1 MESTPKRHLFFVF
14 VLLAGVV
21 LPSGMRHEIFAQT
34 PPLQPTGYFDRSEI
48 ILVWDEGTTNG
59 AHMHEKN
66 LKLKFNYQG
75 FDLKE
80 RLTGGD
86 RVISDTT
93 QSFDQRQ
100 IDLISG
106 DFNGDNMADYLYS
119 ITGDNDSLHLVLANR
134 GKTLNYTGK
143 NMYKFDGRVL
153 KGRNLI
159 EGDVNGDGIS
169 EFVVG
174 YRPFDEELAHVALF
188 GFDKSFKISLL
199 SELEEGVST
208 NHFVLDLS
216 DLDGDGDDE
225 LILAYFESS
234 STTDY
239 YLKVI
244 DFDKEYNA
252 IEKTPLKLDL
262 HHGPNAFGGRAL
274 SGIDFDSDGVDEVVI
289 AFTKNEHD
297 SPNNPDTYIYTAG
310 LMDDPSTGTVDP
322 LEKIAFYKE
331 EYATGSYNYNG
342 SWKIILKSGDLNGD
356 GVLEVL
362 LGCQSGVRIFNHSS
376 GMQLEYVGKSSG
388 VSGFDSDLPSV
399 NYFDVADVTGDD
411 LEDIVAIYHYF
422 SGEPVG
428 DQGFGIQLYQYDSL
442 FNTTNIAS
450 LTQYNEISNGGGGGM
465 HRTHFA
471 VSLSDFDGDLY
482 RIGEYTSLG
491 CFTDV
496 IKPVTILNTPPV
508 HIDYLNGV
516 IHDVNECF
524 GQNDCASSVQKSTEQ
539 YSEDKFSIQT
549 SSTGDWGF
557 DAKYTLGIDQTLG
570 DAGAGVYMSPIEIS
584 SFLGGDLE
592 EIVTDVT
599 TTSIGKSTSTSF
611 FQTASMDKRF
621 SRDDA
626 LLTIVSDYERWEYP
640 VYNEY
645 EELLGEIVIL
655 IPQTTNQENWLRGR
669 QVLEVAGMVQLHE
682 PGNLLSYRKF
692 YSGPKELMEANPD
705 IKEIISIANEHEL
718 DLNSTFKETI
728 TWGKEFENSDVSVE
742 NTVETNPSTGVNLLG
757 FQLRAEDGSVAE
769 EEVIT
774 SHVHKV
780 GENLGIEVF
789 GSSLAAN
796 SYEFKVKPYYYWS
809 RSGALVVDYMIDL
822 SAGSFWQQN
831 YSLQDPGFILPN
843 RLDSL
848 KAKNEIDKIKDLDQY
863 IKTPSIMLNPSIP
876 VNGDTVTV
884 STIVHNLSISP
895 TSEKVELS
903 FYMGDPDKGGTLISD
918 VDGNVLF
925 STASTIEDQNYALVE
940 FDWVADFTRGD
951 RIYAQIDPGEKLVE
965 NKLDN
970 NKAWAPVQRF
980 GACGQGPVSDQIPLQ
995 AITMEERFTL
1005 YPNPASGHINL
1016 SYAGPDISEVVVT
1029 ITDLSGK
1036 SYISETLSYLEMDYR
1051 STIDTGGLP
1060 SGVYIVSFSTPN
1072 YRQHTKLL
1080 ID

>member
-1 MESTPKRHLFFVF
+1 MVATQKCQLLFVF
-14 VLLAGVV
+14 VLLAGA
-21 LPSGMRHEIFAQT
+21 LLLSGVSNELIAQT

-59 AHMHEKN
+59 AHIHEKN

-75 FDLKE
+75 FELKE

-93 QSFDQRQ
+93 LSFDQRQ

-143 NMYKFDGRVL
+143 NIYKFDGRVL

-159 EGDVNGDGIS
+159 SGDVNGDGIT

-188 GFDKSFKISLL
+188 GFDQSFKISLL

-208 NHFVLDLS
+208 THFVLDLS

-225 LILAYFESS
+225 LIIGYILTNDA
-234 STTDY
+234 TDY
-239 YLKVI
+239 YLKVY
-244 DFDKEYNA
+244 DFDKDYNA
-252 IEKTPLKLDL
+252 IEKAPQKLDL
-262 HHGPNAFGGRAL
+262 HFGANAFGGRAL
-274 SGIDFDSDGVDEVVI
+274 SGIDFDGDGVEEVVV

-297 SPNNPDTYIYTAG
+297 SPNNPDTYIYTAE
-310 LMDDPSTGTVDP
+310 LMDDPSTGTIDP

-331 EYATGSYNYNG
+331 DYATGSYNYNG

-356 GVLEVL
+356 GVPEVL
-362 LGCQSGVRIFNHSS
+362 LGCQSGVRIFNQSS

-388 VSGFDSDLPSV
+388 VNGFDSDLPSV

-411 LEDIVAIYHYF
+411 LEDIVAVYHYF

-428 DQGFGIQLYQYDSL
+428 DQGFGVQLYQYDSL
-442 FNTTNIAS
+442 FNNTKISS
-450 LTQYNEISNGGGGGM
+450 LNQYNEISNGGGGGM

-482 RIGEYTSLG
+482 RIGEYTSFG
-491 CFTDV
+491 CFSEV
-496 IKPVTILNTPPV
+496 IRPMTVLNTPPV
-508 HIDYLNGV
+508 HIDYIDGV

-524 GQNDCASSVQKSTEQ
+524 GGNDCASSVQKSTEQ
-539 YSEDKFSIQT
+539 FTQDEFSIET

-557 DAKYTLGIDQTLG
+557 DAKYTLGIDQDLG
-570 DAGAGVYMSPIEIS
+570 GVGGVYMSPIEIS

-592 EIVTDVT
+592 EIVADVT
-599 TTSIGKSTSTSF
+599 TTSIGKSTSTSY

-640 VYNEY
+640 VYNEHDV
-645 EELLGEIVIL
+645 LLGEIVIL

-692 YSGPKELMEANPD
+692 SNTPEELIKANPD
-705 IKEIISIANEHEL
+705 IKELISIANEHEL
-718 DLNSTFKETI
+718 DLSSNYTETI
-728 TWGKEFENSDVSVE
+728 TWGKDFENQDVSVE
-742 NTVETNPSTGVNLLG
+742 NTVETYPSAGFNLLG
-757 FQLRAEDGSVAE
+757 FQLRGEDSSVAE

-774 SHVHKV
+774 SHVYKV
-780 GENLGIEVF
+780 GKNLGIEVF

-796 SYEFKVKPYYYWS
+796 SYEFKVKPYFYWS
-809 RSGALVVDYMIDL
+809 ISGALVVDYMIDL

-848 KAKNEIDKIKDLDQY
+848 KAKNEIDKITDLDEY
-863 IKTPSIMLNPSIP
+863 IKTPSILLDPAIP
-876 VNGDTVTV
+876 VNGETVKV
-884 STIVHNLSISP
+884 STIVHNLSLST
-895 TSEKVELS
+895 TSDVVELS
-903 FYMGDPDKGGTLISD
+903 FYLGDPDHGGTLISD
-918 VDGNVLF
+918 VDGNTLF
-925 STASTIEDQNYALVE
+925 STLTTIEDQAYAIVE
-940 FDWVADFTRGD
+940 FEWVADFKRDD
-951 RIYAQIDPGEKLVE
+951 RIYAMIDPGEKLAE

-970 NKAWAPVQRF
+970 NKGWAPVQRF
-980 GACGQGPVSDQIPLQ
+980 GSCGDTETSGPIPFQ
-995 AITMEERFTL
+995 AITMEDRFTL
-1005 YPNPASGHINL
+1005 YPNPASNQINL
-1016 SYAGPDISEVVVT
+1016 TYAGPDISEVVVT

-1036 SYISETLSYLEMDYR
+1036 RYISQELNYMELDYR
-1051 STIDTGGLP
+1051 STIDVGMLP
-1060 SGVYIVSFSTPN
+1060 RGVYIVGFSTNN